1 MIQAV
6 RLLIAALA
14 CLSFGLGPA
23 SADDYPNRP
32 IRWIVGFAA
41 GGPTDLVAR
50 IMAQYLSDKLGQQ
63 VVVENRGGA
72 GGNLAAQ
79 AAITSPPDGYTLL
92 FVAPNNAINTTL
104 YKSLPFDFLHDIVP
118 VAGIMRVPNVMEVNP
133 DVPAKTIPEFI
144 AYAKANP
151 AKINMA
157 SSGVGTSVHMAGEL
171 FQAMTGTKLVHV
183 PYRGS
188 APAFTDLFTNRV
200 QIIFDNMPASLEHIR
215 AGKLRALGVTTA
227 TRSAALPDTPAV
239 AEVIP
244 GYEASSWYG
253 VGVPAGTP
261 PAAIARLNA
270 EINAALADPKMKA
283 RLEDLGGILMPGTP
297 AEFGAFIRAETE
309 KWAKVVDFS
318 GAKAE

>member
-1 MIQAV
+1 MIHILGRFVIGVVWVAF
-6 RLLIAALA
+6 ALA
-14 CLSFGLGPA
+14 PA

-104 YKSLPFDFLHDIVP
+104 YKSLPFDFLHDIAP

-151 AKINMA
+151 SKIYMA

-215 AGKLRALGVTTA
+215 AGKLRPLGVTTA
-227 TRSAALPDTPAV
+227 MRSTALPDTPTV
-239 AEVIP
+239 AETIP

-261 PAAIARLNA
+261 PAAVARLNA

-309 KWAKVVDFS
+309 KWAKVVEFS

>member
-1 MIQAV
+1 MV
-6 RLLIAALA
+6 RFVRPLIIGLA
-14 CLSFGLGPA
+14 ILASACNAA

-104 YKSLPFDFLHDIVP
+104 YKSLPFDFLHDIAP

-151 AKINMA
+151 SKINMA

-215 AGKLRALGVTTA
+215 AGKLRPLGVTTA
-227 TRSAALPDTPAV
+227 MRSTALPDTPAV
-239 AEVIP
+239 AETIP

-261 PAAIARLNA
+261 PAAVARLNA

-309 KWAKVVDFS
+309 KWAKVVEFS

>member
-200 QIIFDNMPASLEHIR
+200 QIIFDNMPASLEHLR

>member
-1 MIQAV
+1 MVRFVRPLIIGLAV
-6 RLLIAALA
+6 LA
-14 CLSFGLGPA
+14 SACNAA

-50 IMAQYLSDKLGQQ
+50 IMAQHLSDKLGQQ

-104 YKSLPFDFLHDIVP
+104 YKSLPFDFLHDIAP

-151 AKINMA
+151 SKINMA

-215 AGKLRALGVTTA
+215 AGKLRPLGVTTA
-227 TRSAALPDTPAV
+227 MRSTALPDTPAV
-239 AEVIP
+239 AETIP

-261 PAAIARLNA
+261 PAAVARLNA

-309 KWAKVVDFS
+309 KWAKVVEFS

>member
-1 MIQAV
+1 MIHILGRFVIGVVCVAF
-6 RLLIAALA
+6 ALA
-14 CLSFGLGPA
+14 PA

-104 YKSLPFDFLHDIVP
+104 YKSLPFDFLHDIAP

-151 AKINMA
+151 SKINMA

-215 AGKLRALGVTTA
+215 AGKLRPLGVTTA
-227 TRSAALPDTPAV
+227 MRSTALPDTPTV
-239 AEVIP
+239 AETIP

-261 PAAIARLNA
+261 PAAVARLNA

-309 KWAKVVDFS
+309 KWAKVVEFS